1 MSPIRMSK
9 IESAMRTALAFH
21 AAFNQHDTAAIMK
34 LMSDDCVIEHS
45 HPAPDGAVYTGQEA
59 IAQFWQAFFQ
69 ASPQAHLE
77 IEEVFGLGER
87 CIMRW
92 QYRWV
97 DANGQPQQVRGVD
110 IFQVHDGLICQKLT
124 YVKGR

>member
-9 IESAMRTALAFH
+9 IESAMRTTLAFH
-21 AAFNQHDTAAIMK
+21 AAFNQHDAAAITK
-34 LMSDDCVIEHS
+34 LLSDDCILEHS

-92 QYRWV
+92 QYRWT